1 MSILVMGVDPGF
13 ANTGWA
19 LLELDGG
26 VYGATPEKL
35 VAMGLIETEKSSK
48 KQKVLSADDNYRRAR
63 EISKAVRKLT
73 RPTVICAESM
83 SFPRNASAAAKVAM
97 TWGILADFC
106 EAEDVPMLMTSPKE
120 LKKAICEDAS
130 ASKETIQAALR
141 VRYKDLPIE
150 LLKAAG
156 IPPSSQEHP
165 YDALAAAVACLD
177 SESLRLLRKA
187 G

>member
-26 VYGATPEKL
+26 ATSEKL

-63 EISKAVRKLT
+63 EIAKALRKLSK
-73 RPTVICAESM
+73 PTVICCESM

-97 TWGILADFC
+97 TWGILAYFC
-106 EAEDVPMLMTSPKE
+106 EAEDIPMLMTSHKE
-120 LKKAICEDAS
+120 LKKAVCSDAT
-130 ASKETIQAALR
+130 ASKEAVQKVLR
-141 VRYKDLPIE
+141 VRYADLTVG
-150 LLKAAG
+150 LLKEAG

-177 SESLRLLRKA
+177 SETLRLLRKA